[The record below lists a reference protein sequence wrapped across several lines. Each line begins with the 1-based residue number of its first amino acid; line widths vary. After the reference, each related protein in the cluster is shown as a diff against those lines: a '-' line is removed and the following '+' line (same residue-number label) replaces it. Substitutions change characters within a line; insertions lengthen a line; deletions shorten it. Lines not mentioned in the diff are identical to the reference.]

1 MNIELAVQGGA
12 SVELTAGGQDSASVE
27 LTTGG
32 QGGVSVELTTG
43 EQDGASVDL
52 TAGEQDNAQMR
63 LVQEA
68 VRYVEDDYNQLR
80 NLPEINGVELKGN
93 KSFDDLGLA
102 DTYAKK
108 AYVDAE
114 INVVKNAIPKKVS
127 DLTNDLGFITLA
139 DLPIWDGGV
148 T

>member
-1 MNIELAVQGGA
+1 MNIEFSVQGGASVELTTGEQDGVSVELTAGGQDGASVELTPGEQDGA
-12 SVELTAGGQDSASVE
+12 SVELTAGGQE
-27 LTTGG
+27 
-32 QGGVSVELTTG
+32 
-43 EQDGASVDL
+43 
-52 TAGEQDNAQMR
+52 NAQMR

-68 VRYVEDDYNQLR
+68 VRYVVDDYNQLR

-114 INVVKNAIPKKVS
+114 INVVKDAIPRKVS
-127 DLTNDLGFITLA
+127 ELTNDLGFITLA
-139 DLPIWDGGV
+139 DSPIWDGGV